1 MKWLPGAAL
10 CAVYLW
16 GIADA
21 GLISVDEPR
30 YAAIGREM
38 ARSGDWIT
46 PRLWGTPWFEKPAL
60 LYWLIAGATRLGF
73 EDELAARLPVVLLSL
88 GFLAFYY
95 VRLRALFDPR
105 VAAHATAILGTS
117 AGWIGFS
124 RAAVTDIPLAVTFGS
139 AMLVAIPWAAFGD
152 RKGLRAAGALIGL
165 ALLAKGLLPGVLML
179 PILWIGRK
187 RWRDL
192 LVPAGIALAI
202 AAPWYLLCTIR
213 NGSEFPRVFFGE
225 HHFGRFF
232 SSALLHVRA
241 WWFYIPVLLAGL
253 LPWTPLAASLARR
266 ENFGDPRLRV
276 FAAWAGF
283 GFLFFSLG
291 ENKLPGYLLPLLPA
305 MAAILGFHASKADR
319 ARWVLPISVA
329 LLALAIPLLISVVP
343 RALDEGLRRA
353 DVEIRPTWY
362 LAAVLPV
369 AWLEWRGLRDRAFAA
384 AAVLVLAG
392 LAIAL
397 PPALAEIDKRT
408 ARSMWREKVAPQR
421 DQVCLDPELR
431 RTWRYGLNYYAVDP
445 LPECLEQDTRIR
457 IMAR

>member
-1 MKWLPGAAL
+1 MRWLPGAAL
-10 CAVYLW
+10 CAIYLW

-38 ARSGDWIT
+38 ARSGDWVT
-46 PRLWGTPWFEKPAL
+46 PRLWGSPWFEKPAL
-60 LYWLIAGATRLGF
+60 LYWLIAAATHLGL
-73 EDELAARLPVVLLSL
+73 EAEMAARLPVVLLSL

-95 VRLRALFDPR
+95 VRLTALFDAR
-105 VAAHATAILGTS
+105 VAAHSVAILATT

-139 AMLVAIPWAAFGD
+139 AMLLAVPWAASGD
-152 RKGLRAAGALIGL
+152 RAGLRPAGALIGL

-179 PILWIGRK
+179 PMLWLGRR

-192 LVPAGIALAI
+192 LAPAAIALAI
-202 AAPWYLLCTIR
+202 AAPWYVVCTLR
-213 NGSEFPRVFFGE
+213 NGYEFPRVFFGE

-241 WWFYIPVLLAGL
+241 WWFYAPVLLAGMV
-253 LPWTPLAASLARR
+253 PWTPLVGALARR
-266 ENFGDPRLRV
+266 ENLTNPKLRV

-283 GFLFFSLG
+283 GFVFFSLG

-305 MAAILGFHASKADR
+305 IAAILGYHASRLDR
-319 ARWVLPISVA
+319 PRWALPATVA
-329 LLALAIPLLISVVP
+329 LLAIAIPLLTGVVP
-343 RALDEGLRRA
+343 RALDEGLRRT
-353 DVEIRPTWY
+353 DIEVRPTWY

-369 AWLEWRGLRDRAFAA
+369 AWLEWRGARDRAFAA
-384 AAVLVLAG
+384 AAAFVLAG
-392 LAIAL
+392 LAIAI
-397 PPALAEIDKRT
+397 PGALREIDKRT
-408 ARSMWREKVAPQR
+408 ARPMWKESVEPQR
-421 DQVCLDPELR
+421 NRVCLDADLR

-445 LPECLEQDTRIR
+445 LPECVEGDTRIR
-457 IMAR
+457 IMTK

>member
-10 CAVYLW
+10 CAIYVW

-46 PRLWGTPWFEKPAL
+46 PRLWGEPWFEKPAL
-60 LYWLIAGATRLGF
+60 LYWLIAAATRMGL
-73 EDELAARLPVVLLSL
+73 ENEMAARLPVVLMS
-88 GFLAFYY
+88 LAFLVFYHL
-95 VRLRALFDPR
+95 RLTALFDAR
-105 VAAHATAILGTS
+105 VAAHSTAILATT

-124 RAAVTDIPLAVTFGS
+124 RAAVTDIPLAATFGS
-139 AMLVAIPWAAFGD
+139 AMLLAMPWVISGD
-152 RKGLRAAGALIGL
+152 RTGLRGAGALIGL

-179 PILWIGRK
+179 PVLWLGRR

-192 LVPAGIALAI
+192 LIPAVIALA
-202 AAPWYLLCTIR
+202 AASPWYVLCTLR

-241 WWFYIPVLLAGL
+241 WWFYVPVLLAGL
-253 LPWTPLAASLARR
+253 APWTPLVGSLARR
-266 ENFGDPRLRV
+266 ENLADPRLRV
-276 FAAWAGF
+276 LAAWAGF
-283 GFLFFSLG
+283 GLVFFSLG

-305 MAAILGFHASKADR
+305 IAAMLGYHAAKPDR
-319 ARWVLPISVA
+319 ARWTLPASVA
-329 LLALAIPLLISVVP
+329 LLALAIPLLTGVVP

-353 DVEIRPTWY
+353 DITVRPTWY
-362 LAAVLPV
+362 LLAVLPV
-369 AWLEWRGLRDRAFAA
+369 AGLEWRGLRDRAFAA
-384 AAVLVLAG
+384 AAVFVLAG
-392 LAIAL
+392 LAVAI
-397 PPALAEIDKRT
+397 PPALTEIDKRT
-408 ARSMWREKVAPQR
+408 ARPLWNQTVAAR
-421 DQVCLDPELR
+421 RGQVCLDPELR

-445 LPECLEQDTRIR
+445 LPECVEGDTRIR
-457 IMAR
+457 IMAK